1 MSYKLNKRGKALA
14 YIILFILAYV
24 FSGMLVD
31 SFLSEQEQI
40 RVKSEQLQEQIEN
53 TKY

>member
-24 FSGMLVD
+24 FAGALID
-31 SFLSEQEQI
+31 CFLSEQEQI
-40 RVKSEQLQEQIEN
+40 RVKN
-53 TKY
+53 AYT